1 MSDRKPTDYELM
13 QKLARQ
19 MAKERLER
27 EKAARR
33 MAEKATPPQAT
44 DSTRNAS
51 DQTTVIRKDDLRRTA
66 RPLPE
71 TVQDAMSSN
80 SMISLPL
87 NRNLWAAERRSMRR
101 KLRPR
106 RKPTERRNFLL
117 AEKRRIPAARCRH
130 RNGRDRMRKRAA
142 SKRSFII
149 SGMLIRSSMRSST
162 I

>member
-51 DQTTVIRKDDLRRTA
+51 DQTTVIRKDDLRSFHLPFSPSPVIREDA
-66 RPLPE
+66 RASIE
-71 TVQDAMSSN
+71 QSKT
-80 SMISLPL
+80 
-87 NRNLWAAERRSMRR
+87 
-101 KLRPR
+101 
-106 RKPTERRNFLL
+106 
-117 AEKRRIPAARCRH
+117 RCRAV
-130 RNGRDRMRKRAA
+130 R
-142 SKRSFII
+142 
-149 SGMLIRSSMRSST
+149 
-162 I
+162 